1 MNFQFTFLFGLLIV
15 VMGCTSEGTNS
26 TQTEEVPTDIALADS
41 TTESRQLIPE
51 KYANFDTGMPIPNH
65 NCTISGEILDNNQ
78 YWHQES
84 KSLVVIKAD
93 PETYDESLKAQ
104 SHRILEIH
112 QTESCELLQ
121 RFVLPV
127 NVSPDFPYYLAKI
140 SYNNQSKLI
149 AIRGF
154 TDIFIYDMDKQKL
167 LDPLVPAFKEERF
180 GADAQSGRILRI
192 ELWEDYLIGYAQDYG
207 VFAFDFGNNGKPKA
221 ALPVSEW
228 LDGDEN
234 YHSLF
239 LLKAQNGNHQAFMPT
254 YHFEKDSFG
263 IDPMFDQ
270 PQNLANKKVFSPK
283 DKSYTI
289 IRGKERAFAVDM
301 TSHQLID
308 LPDQI
313 AQENNKSVASW
324 IDRQAQ

>member
-1 MNFQFTFLFGLLIV
+1 MKAILGVWPSLIGKKANFTQNDIIMKFQLALLSGLLIV
-15 VMGCTSEGTNS
+15 MMGCTNEGSNN
-26 TQTEEVPTDIALADS
+26 TQTQDVSAEVEVID
-41 TTESRQLIPE
+41 TTTKKQQLIPE

-65 NCTISGEILDNNQ
+65 NCDIPGEILDYNR

-93 PETYDESLKAQ
+93 QETYDESLKTQ
-104 SHRILEIH
+104 SHRVLEIH
-112 QTESCELLQ
+112 HTESCERLQ

-154 TDIFIYDMDKQKL
+154 TDIFIYDMEKQKL
-167 LDPLVPAFKEERF
+167 LDPLIPEFKEERF
-180 GADAQSGRILRI
+180 GADAQSGRIMRI

-207 VFAFDFGNNGKPKA
+207 VFAFDFGNNGKPKV

-239 LLKAQNGNHQAFMPT
+239 LLKAQGGNHQAFMPT
-254 YHFEKDSFG
+254 YNFEEDSFE
-263 IDPMFDQ
+263 INPIFDDPQSM
-270 PQNLANKKVFSPK
+270 AKKKCICAQGQV
-283 DKSYTI
+283 
-289 IRGKERAFAVDM
+289 IRYSSR
-301 TSHQLID
+301 
-308 LPDQI
+308 
-313 AQENNKSVASW
+313 
-324 IDRQAQ
+324 